1 MQQTKVTSISVISA
15 TRDAKWCLD
24 VESDI
29 SYGSTERQKLD
40 VYTQKDSAG
49 KKGQKNLSLKHV
61 CVCGGGGEG
70 GILYCAFNPLTAKA
84 TQISYSQHRHKSH
97 AIY

>member
-61 CVCGGGGEG
+61 GGGGG
-70 GILYCAFNPLTAKA
+70 GGGG
-84 TQISYSQHRHKSH
+84 YSVLC
-97 AIY
+97 I